1 MTMACWSAGAHASC
15 TWKII
20 IYIYSR
26 PQCNEFCAVVSQEYW
41 NSTQYNYGVCVSS
54 AYTACNNRRKL
65 FIFSTSWM
73 KLCMCV
79 CVMCVMSIYFCSS
92 PQRIEEEIKCN
103 EKFISICISIDLA
116 SVGLPASGSP
126 VKYRKHNTNIQRNNR
141 NRFLV
146 HSFVCSGSV
155 LYGGEN
161 VQQYLA
167 PCTIVYMIVYVL
179 AMQR

>member
-1 MTMACWSAGAHASC
+1 
-15 TWKII
+15 
-20 IYIYSR
+20 
-26 PQCNEFCAVVSQEYW
+26 
-41 NSTQYNYGVCVSS
+41 
-54 AYTACNNRRKL
+54 
-65 FIFSTSWM
+65 
-73 KLCMCV
+73 MCV

-126 VKYRKHNTNIQRNNR
+126 VKYRKHNTNTQRNNR